1 MRKEWLT
8 SCAAVLLVTTAL
20 VGCSS
25 DGGGDS
31 KSDSAEKKAAKKEA
45 AAADAI
51 PVPIPATSKFTA
63 VTIGMSRGEVEDKIG
78 QPNDFSSYVTGKA
91 WNPFYYG
98 GDTHRMA
105 ARYKG
110 EGVIVYAPHSRYA
123 STYKVI
129 RIEYNAD
136 EPGYAK

>member
-1 MRKEWLT
+1 MRKQWLT
-8 SCAAVLLVTTAL
+8 SCAVLMTTAVLI
-20 VGCSS
+20 GCSS
-25 DGGGDS
+25 DNGGDS
-31 KSDSAEKKAAKKEA
+31 KSDKDQRRAAKREQQ
-45 AAADAI
+45 AADAI

-63 VTIGMSRGEVEDKIG
+63 VNIGMSRGEVEDKIG
-78 QPNDFSSYVTGKA
+78 QPNDFSSYMTGKA

-129 RIEYNAD
+129 RIEYNPD

>member
-1 MRKEWLT
+1 M
-8 SCAAVLLVTTAL
+8 SCAVLLSTAGL
-20 VGCSS
+20 IGCSS
-25 DGGGDS
+25 GGADGS
-31 KSDSAEKKAAKKEA
+31 SAKADKKAAKAEA
-45 AAADAI
+45 DKADAI
-51 PVPIPATSKFTA
+51 PVPIPATSKFA
-63 VTIGMSRGEVEDKIG
+63 KVELGMSRGEVEDKIG
-78 QPNDFSSYVTGKA
+78 QPNEFAGYVTGKA

-110 EGVIVYAPHSRYA
+110 DGVIVYAPHSRYA